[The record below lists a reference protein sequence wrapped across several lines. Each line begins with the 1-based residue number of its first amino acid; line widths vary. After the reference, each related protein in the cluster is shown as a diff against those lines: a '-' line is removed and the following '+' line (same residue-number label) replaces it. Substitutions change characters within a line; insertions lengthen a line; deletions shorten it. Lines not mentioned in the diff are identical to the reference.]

1 MNNEMPY
8 SVTFWF
14 GDPETPEGD
23 DCCTAGSNFATLKE
37 AREFFENPE
46 KWSDDFAPSCF
57 SGCAWTMLDG
67 PDVHEVRFDAA
78 VKRGSDEED
87 RLLRNEH
94 RMQAGMMGGCDAY
107 NDADDEW

>member
-1 MNNEMPY
+1 VFDVGLHAWLHWQRLGQVIARDE
-8 SVTFWF
+8 
-14 GDPETPEGD
+14 
-23 DCCTAGSNFATLKE
+23 LKE

-107 NDADDEW
+107 NDSDDWW